1 MFYYIKGTLVYTD
14 FSSAVIDTG
23 GVAYKMTVST
33 STLQQISCLKNDVKL
48 YTYMAVRED
57 AVDLFGFYT
66 LEELSLFKLLIT
78 VSGVG
83 PKAALAILS
92 ILSPKAAMGVLS
104 AFTPERFA
112 IVVGS
117 EDVKALSKAN
127 GVGAKT
133 AARIILELKD
143 KVAKEMISSK
153 SAPIQ
158 ASGDFADAQNA
169 LMVLG
174 YTKAEAVKAL
184 SGISPALALEDMIKE
199 ALKKLMK

>member
-14 FSSAVIDTG
+14 LSSAVIDTG

-83 PKAALAILS
+83 
-92 ILSPKAAMGVLS
+92 PKAAMGVLS

-184 SGISPALALEDMIKE
+184 SGVSPALALEDMIKE

>member
-1 MFYYIKGTLVYTD
+1 MFYYIKGDLVHTENNL
-14 FSSAVIDTG
+14 AVIDVG
-23 GVAYKMTVST
+23 GVAYKLTVSANT
-33 STLQQISCLKNDVKL
+33 IGNLAASQKDKVKL

-57 AVDLFGFYT
+57 AVELFGFYS

-83 PKAALAILS
+83 PKAAMS
-92 ILSPKAAMGVLS
+92 VLS
-104 AFTPERFA
+104 SFTVEKFA
-112 IVVGS
+112 IAVGN

-133 AARIILELKD
+133 AARIVLELKD
-143 KVAKEMISSK
+143 KVAKEISVSK
-153 SAPIQ
+153 GVADTPVS
-158 ASGDFADAQNA
+158 SGTLSDAQNA

-174 YTKAEAVKAL
+174 YSKSEATNAL
-184 SGISPALALEDMIKE
+184 KGISPILSLEDMIKE

>member
-1 MFYYIKGTLVYTD
+1 MFYYIKGTLVHTD

-23 GVAYKMTVST
+23 GVGYKMTVSA
-33 STLQQISCLKNDVKL
+33 STLSQIASLKNDVKL

-66 LEELSLFKLLIT
+66 LEELSLFKLLII

-83 PKAALAILS
+83 
-92 ILSPKAAMGVLS
+92 PKAAMGVLS

-112 IVVGS
+112 IVVGN

-143 KVAKEMISSK
+143 KVAKEITSSK
-153 SAPIQ
+153 SVQITAGG
-158 ASGDFADAQNA
+158 AVTDALNA

-174 YTKAEAVKAL
+174 YTKAEATTAL
-184 SGISPALALEDMIKE
+184 SGILPSLSLEDMIKE

>member
-1 MFYYIKGTLVYTD
+1 MFYYIKGILVHTD
-14 FSSAVIDTG
+14 PSSAVIDTG
-23 GVAYKMTVST
+23 GVGYKMTVSA
-33 STLQQISCLKNDVKL
+33 STLSQIAGLKNDVKL

-83 PKAALAILS
+83 PKAA
-92 ILSPKAAMGVLS
+92 MGVLS

-112 IVVGS
+112 IVVGN

-143 KVAKEMISSK
+143 KVAKEITSSK
-153 SAPIQ
+153 SVQITTGGAVT
-158 ASGDFADAQNA
+158 DALNA

-174 YTKAEAVKAL
+174 YTKAEATTAL
-184 SGISPALALEDMIKE
+184 SGISPSLSLEDMIKE

>member
-1 MFYYIKGTLVYTD
+1 MFYYIKGTLVHTD
-14 FSSAVIDTG
+14 PSSAVIDTG
-23 GVAYKMTVST
+23 GVGYKMTVSA
-33 STLQQISCLKNDVKL
+33 STLSQIAGLKNDVKL

-83 PKAALAILS
+83 PKAA
-92 ILSPKAAMGVLS
+92 MGVLS

-112 IVVGS
+112 IVVGN

-143 KVAKEMISSK
+143 KVAKEITSSK
-153 SAPIQ
+153 SVQITTGGAVT
-158 ASGDFADAQNA
+158 DALNA

-174 YTKAEAVKAL
+174 YTKAEATTAL
-184 SGISPALALEDMIKE
+184 SGISPSLSLEDMIKE

>member
-1 MFYYIKGTLVYTD
+1 MFYYIKGTLVHTD

-23 GVAYKMTVST
+23 GVGYKMTVSA
-33 STLQQISCLKNDVKL
+33 STLSQIASLKNDVKL

-83 PKAALAILS
+83 PKAA
-92 ILSPKAAMGVLS
+92 MGVLS

-112 IVVGS
+112 IVVGN

-143 KVAKEMISSK
+143 KVAKEITSSK
-153 SAPIQ
+153 SVQITTGGAVT
-158 ASGDFADAQNA
+158 DALNA

-174 YTKAEAVKAL
+174 YTKAEATTAL
-184 SGISPALALEDMIKE
+184 SGIAPSLSLEDMIKE

>member
-1 MFYYIKGTLVYTD
+1 MFYYIKGDLVHTENNL
-14 FSSAVIDTG
+14 AVIDVG
-23 GVAYKMTVST
+23 GVAYKLTVSANT
-33 STLQQISCLKNDVKL
+33 IGNLAASQKDKVKL

-57 AVDLFGFYT
+57 AVELFGFYS

-83 PKAALAILS
+83 PKAAMS
-92 ILSPKAAMGVLS
+92 VLS
-104 AFTPERFA
+104 SFTVEKFA
-112 IVVGS
+112 IAVGN

-133 AARIILELKD
+133 AARIVLELKD
-143 KVAKEMISSK
+143 KVAKEISVSKGVADTPISSGTL
-153 SAPIQ
+153 S
-158 ASGDFADAQNA
+158 DAQNA

-174 YTKAEAVKAL
+174 YSKSEATNAL
-184 SGISPALALEDMIKE
+184 KGISPALSLEDMIKE

>member
-83 PKAALAILS
+83 PKAA
-92 ILSPKAAMGVLS
+92 MGVLS

-158 ASGDFADAQNA
+158 TSGDFADAQNA

-184 SGISPALALEDMIKE
+184 SGVSPALALEDMIKE

>member
-33 STLQQISCLKNDVKL
+33 STLQQISYLKNDVKL

-83 PKAALAILS
+83 
-92 ILSPKAAMGVLS
+92 PKAAMGVLS

-184 SGISPALALEDMIKE
+184 SGVSPALALEDMIKE

>member
-83 PKAALAILS
+83 
-92 ILSPKAAMGVLS
+92 PKAAMGVLS

-184 SGISPALALEDMIKE
+184 SGVSPALALEDMIKE

>member
-1 MFYYIKGTLVYTD
+1 MFYYICGSLVHTD
-14 FSSAVIDTG
+14 ATCAVVDVG
-23 GVAYKMTVST
+23 GVGYKLLISAT
-33 STLQQISCLKNDVKL
+33 TLSQIASLKDVKL

-57 AVDLFGFYT
+57 AVDLFGFYS

-83 PKAALAILS
+83 PKAA
-92 ILSPKAAMGVLS
+92 MGILS
-104 AFTPERFA
+104 AFTPEKFA
-112 IVVGS
+112 IAVGG

-143 KVAKEMISSK
+143 KVAKEISSVK
-153 SAPIQ
+153 
-158 ASGDFADAQNA
+158 ASDVQVDGSLSDAQNA

-174 YTKAEAVKAL
+174 YTKAEAASAL
-184 SGISPALALEDMIKE
+184 NGINPALPLEDIIKA

>member
-1 MFYYIKGTLVYTD
+1 MFYYISGKLAYTD
-14 FSSAVIDTG
+14 MHCAVIDVG
-23 GVAYKMTVST
+23 GVGYKLTVSAT
-33 STLQQISCLKNDVKL
+33 TLSQISMLKEVKL

-57 AVDLFGFYT
+57 AVELFGFNT
-66 LEELSLFKLLIT
+66 LEEKSLFELLIT

-83 PKAALAILS
+83 
-92 ILSPKAAMGVLS
+92 PKAAMGVLS

-143 KVAKEMISSK
+143 KVANEISVSK
-153 SAPIQ
+153 LPSVPD
-158 ASGDFADAQNA
+158 SGALSDAQNA

-174 YTKAEAVKAL
+174 YTKAEATSAL
-184 SGISPALALEDMIKE
+184 KGINPALPLEDMIKS
-199 ALKKLMK
+199 ALKKLGK

>member
-33 STLQQISCLKNDVKL
+33 STLQQISYLKNDVKL

-83 PKAALAILS
+83 
-92 ILSPKAAMGVLS
+92 PKAAMGVLS

-143 KVAKEMISSK
+143 KVAKEMTSSK

>member
-33 STLQQISCLKNDVKL
+33 STLQQISSFKNDVKL

-83 PKAALAILS
+83 PKAA
-92 ILSPKAAMGVLS
+92 MGILS
-104 AFTPERFA
+104 AFTPEKFA
-112 IVVGS
+112 IVVGG

-143 KVAKEMISSK
+143 KVAKEITSSK
-153 SAPIQ
+153 NIPIQ
-158 ASGDFADAQNA
+158 TSGAVSDAQNA

-174 YTKAEAVKAL
+174 YDKNSVAKAL
-184 SGISPALALEDMIKE
+184 EGLDPKCDVGELVRLALKTF
-199 ALKKLMK
+199 AK

>member
-83 PKAALAILS
+83 PKAA
-92 ILSPKAAMGVLS
+92 MGVLS
-104 AFTPERFA
+104 AITPERFA

>member
-33 STLQQISCLKNDVKL
+33 STLQQISYLKNDVKL

-83 PKAALAILS
+83 PKAA
-92 ILSPKAAMGVLS
+92 MGVLS

-117 EDVKALSKAN
+117 EDIKALSKAN

>member
-14 FSSAVIDTG
+14 PSSAVIDTG
-23 GVAYKMTVST
+23 GVAYKMTVSA
-33 STLQQISCLKNDVKL
+33 STLSQISFLKNDVKL

-83 PKAALAILS
+83 
-92 ILSPKAAMGVLS
+92 PKAAMGVLS

-143 KVAKEMISSK
+143 KVAKEITRSNLST
-153 SAPIQ
+153 IQ
-158 ASGDFADAQNA
+158 SGGDLADAQNA

-174 YTKAEAVKAL
+174 YSKAEAAKAL
-184 SGISPALALEDMIKE
+184 SGVPATIPLEDMIKE

>member
-1 MFYYIKGTLVYTD
+1 MFYYIKGTLVHTD
-14 FSSAVIDTG
+14 PSSAVIDTG
-23 GVAYKMTVST
+23 GVGYKMTVSA
-33 STLQQISCLKNDVKL
+33 STLSQIAGLKNDVKL

-83 PKAALAILS
+83 PKAA
-92 ILSPKAAMGVLS
+92 MGVLS

-112 IVVGS
+112 IVVGN

-143 KVAKEMISSK
+143 KVAKEITSSK
-153 SAPIQ
+153 SVQITTGGAVT
-158 ASGDFADAQNA
+158 DALNA

-174 YTKAEAVKAL
+174 YTKSEATTAL
-184 SGISPALALEDMIKE
+184 SGISPSLSLEDMIKE

>member
-14 FSSAVIDTG
+14 PSSAVIDTG

-33 STLQQISCLKNDVKL
+33 STLSQIASLKNDVKL

-83 PKAALAILS
+83 
-92 ILSPKAAMGVLS
+92 PKAAMGVLS

-143 KVAKEMISSK
+143 KVAKEMTSSK
-153 SAPIQ
+153 ASPIQ
-158 ASGDFADAQNA
+158 AGGDFADAQNA

-184 SGISPALALEDMIKE
+184 SGVSPALSLEDMIKE

>member
-83 PKAALAILS
+83 PKAA
-92 ILSPKAAMGVLS
+92 MGVLS

-158 ASGDFADAQNA
+158 SSGDFADAQNA

>member
-14 FSSAVIDTG
+14 LSSAVIDTG

-33 STLQQISCLKNDVKL
+33 STLQQISYLKNDVRL

-83 PKAALAILS
+83 
-92 ILSPKAAMGVLS
+92 PKAAMGVLS

-143 KVAKEMISSK
+143 KVAKEMTSSK
-153 SAPIQ
+153 SLPVQ
-158 ASGDFADAQNA
+158 AGGDFADAQNA
-169 LMVLG
+169 LMALG

-184 SGISPALALEDMIKE
+184 SGVSPTLSLEDMIKE

>member
-1 MFYYIKGTLVYTD
+1 MFYYIKGTLVHTD
-14 FSSAVIDTG
+14 PSSAVIDTG
-23 GVAYKMTVST
+23 GVGYKMTVSA
-33 STLQQISCLKNDVKL
+33 STLSQIAGLKNDVKL

-83 PKAALAILS
+83 PKAA
-92 ILSPKAAMGVLS
+92 MGVLS

-112 IVVGS
+112 IAVGN

-143 KVAKEMISSK
+143 KVAKEITSSK
-153 SAPIQ
+153 SVQITTGGAVT
-158 ASGDFADAQNA
+158 DALNA

-174 YTKAEAVKAL
+174 YTKAEATTAL
-184 SGISPALALEDMIKE
+184 SGISPSLSLEDMIKE

>member
-14 FSSAVIDTG
+14 SSSAVIDTG

-33 STLQQISCLKNDVKL
+33 STLSQIATLKNNVTL

-83 PKAALAILS
+83 
-92 ILSPKAAMGVLS
+92 PKAAMGVLS

-143 KVAKEMISSK
+143 KVAKEMTASK
-153 SAPIQ
+153 SAPI
-158 ASGDFADAQNA
+158 ASGGDFSDAQNA

-184 SGISPALALEDMIKE
+184 SGVSPTLALEDMIKE

>member
-14 FSSAVIDTG
+14 SSSAVLDTG

-33 STLQQISCLKNDVKL
+33 STLQQISYLKNDVKL

-83 PKAALAILS
+83 PKAA
-92 ILSPKAAMGVLS
+92 MGVLS

-112 IVVGS
+112 VVVGS

-143 KVAKEMISSK
+143 KVAKEMTSSK

-158 ASGDFADAQNA
+158 SSGDFADAQNA

-184 SGISPALALEDMIKE
+184 SGISPSLALEDMIKE

>member
-14 FSSAVIDTG
+14 LSSAVIDTG

-33 STLQQISCLKNDVKL
+33 STLQQISYLKNDVRL

-83 PKAALAILS
+83 
-92 ILSPKAAMGVLS
+92 PKAAMGVLS

-143 KVAKEMISSK
+143 KVAKEMTSSK
-153 SAPIQ
+153 SLPVQ
-158 ASGDFADAQNA
+158 AGGDFADAQNA

-184 SGISPALALEDMIKE
+184 SGVSPTLSLEDMIKE

>member
-33 STLQQISCLKNDVKL
+33 STLQQISYLKNDVKL

-83 PKAALAILS
+83 
-92 ILSPKAAMGVLS
+92 PKAAMGVLS

>member
-1 MFYYIKGTLVYTD
+1 MFYYIKGDLVHTENNL
-14 FSSAVIDTG
+14 AVIDVG
-23 GVAYKMTVST
+23 GVAYKLTVSANT
-33 STLQQISCLKNDVKL
+33 IGNLAASQKDKVKL

-57 AVDLFGFYT
+57 AVELFGFYS

-83 PKAALAILS
+83 PKAAMS
-92 ILSPKAAMGVLS
+92 VLS
-104 AFTPERFA
+104 SFTVEKFA
-112 IVVGS
+112 IAVGN

-133 AARIILELKD
+133 AARIVLELKD
-143 KVAKEMISSK
+143 KVAKEISVSK
-153 SAPIQ
+153 GVADTPVS
-158 ASGDFADAQNA
+158 SGTLSDAQNA

-174 YTKAEAVKAL
+174 YSKSEATNAL
-184 SGISPALALEDMIKE
+184 KGISPALSLEDMIKE